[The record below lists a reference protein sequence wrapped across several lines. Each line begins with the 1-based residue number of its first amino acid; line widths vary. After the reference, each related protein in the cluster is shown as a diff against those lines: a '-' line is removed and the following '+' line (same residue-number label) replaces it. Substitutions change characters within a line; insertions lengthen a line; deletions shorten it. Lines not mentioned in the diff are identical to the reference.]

1 MSPLTP
7 DLKMYPYLV
16 MFDDGLHF
24 NITSFPIYA
33 VDREAAIALAA
44 TAVTEVSRG
53 VPVWAYPGT
62 NVEAAIEEFRK
73 TLE

>member
-7 DLKMYPYLV
+7 DLKMYPHLV

-24 NITSFPIYA
+24 NISHYPIYA
-33 VDREAAIALAA
+33 INKVAALALAA
-44 TAVTEVSRG
+44 TEVSRG

-62 NVEAAIEEFRK
+62 DVKAAIDKFRK

>member
-24 NITSFPIYA
+24 SITNCPIYA

-44 TAVTEVSRG
+44 TAVSRG